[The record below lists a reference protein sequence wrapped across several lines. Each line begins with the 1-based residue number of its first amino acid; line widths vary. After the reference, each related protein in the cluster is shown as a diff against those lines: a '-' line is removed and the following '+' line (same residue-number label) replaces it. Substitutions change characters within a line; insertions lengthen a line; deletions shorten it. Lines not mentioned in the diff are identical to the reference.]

1 MMIRSD
7 SVEDQASRSDER
19 YLFLNESNTFTS
31 SMMYWTSSFPQSI
44 AVRSF
49 NSNDNNRV
57 NIVITNLENDGVSVL
72 LGYGNDSFVKQI
84 MYSSDVSFTKKK
96 RKDS

>member
-1 MMIRSD
+1 MIRSD

-49 NSNDNNRV
+49 ISNDNNRV

-72 LGYGNDSFVKQI
+72 LGYGNDSFAKQI
-84 MYSSDVSFTKKK
+84 MYSSDVSFTEKK

>member
-7 SVEDQASRSDER
+7 SVEGQASRSDQR
-19 YLFLNESNTFTS
+19 YLFLNESDTFTS
-31 SMMYWTSSFPQSI
+31 SMIYWTSSFPQSI

-49 NSNDNNRV
+49 NSNNNNRV

-72 LGYGNDSFVKQI
+72 LGYGNDCFAKQI
-84 MYSSDVSFTKKK
+84 MYSPGVFFTKKK